1 VYDTDRTKIDSV
13 LRENML
19 VQIDENSAT
28 LTPFGSLAR
37 QTPANARPGEAKSWA
52 AGRNEA
58 REALVLSVA
67 GVTAIMLITN
77 LLLMILY

>member
-1 VYDTDRTKIDSV
+1 MR
-13 LRENML
+13 

-37 QTPANARPGEAKSWA
+37 QTPANARSGEAKSWA
-52 AGRNEA
+52 RLRHHEA
-58 REALVLSVA
+58 AQALWLAVA
-67 GVTAIMLITN
+67 GVTAIMLIAS